1 MANLENENELYKKMY
16 YRLFNSVTDAL
27 EKDSLS
33 EIKFLLKKAQ
43 VETNEMYI
51 KDGE

>member
-1 MANLENENELYKKMY
+1 MANSENKNELYKKMY
-16 YRLFNSVTDAL
+16 YRLFNRVTDAL

-43 VETNEMYI
+43 VETEEIFI